1 MSILI
6 IVNIISSLA
15 ILIGGLCM
23 KKYAVSHADYSIGYR
38 SARAM
43 SGEDAWRFA
52 NHTCGIAWII
62 SGIATFIL
70 TIAALLFIRNDR
82 VLCAVQIAVLIL
94 LCVSVIITAA
104 AIEHKLRTCP
114 HRDS

>member
-15 ILIGGLCM
+15 ILLGGLCM

-62 SGIATFIL
+62 SGITTFIL
-70 TIAALLFIRNDR
+70 TIAALFIIRNDG
-82 VLCAVQIAVLIL
+82 VLCAVQTAVLIL
-94 LCVSVIITAA
+94 LTASVIISAI
-104 AIEHKLRTCP
+104 AIEYKLKT
-114 HRDS
+114 HYSK